1 MKNKIPY
8 IIILGIILILAIA
21 YGVKSYMA
29 GSAGG
34 NVVIEPT
41 GETKSFVI
49 TAKKFSFTPD
59 QITVNRG
66 DNVKLSLTSAD
77 VVHGF
82 KLDGY
87 GINKTLNPGET
98 VTVEFIADKPGTFE
112 FRCSIPCGE
121 GHIVMKGTLAVK

>member
-34 NVVIEPT
+34 NVVIKPT
-41 GETKSFVI
+41 GETKSFVV
-49 TAKKFSFTPD
+49 TAKKFSFTPG

-77 VVHGF
+77 VIHGF
-82 KLDGY
+82 KLDSY
-87 GINKTLNPGET
+87 DISKTLNPGET
-98 VTVEFIADKPGTFE
+98 VTAEFFADKPGTFQ
-112 FRCSIPCGE
+112 FRCTIPCGE
-121 GHIVMKGTLAVK
+121 GHLEMTGSLIVL